1 MSMTLS
7 PENLKYLPSHEWV
20 FAPQDGSGVA
30 TVGISAFAVAELNDL
45 VYMALPKVGQSV
57 EAGQE
62 FGEVESVK
70 AVSPMY
76 SPISGQ
82 IVEIHEGIVDRL
94 ETLNA
99 DAYAGGWLIKIKMSD
114 PSQLDS
120 LLDYQAYQKLLAQ
133 HG

>member
-1 MSMTLS
+1 MTLS
-7 PENLKYLPSHEWV
+7 PENLKYLASHEWV
-20 FAPQDGSGVA
+20 YAPDDGSGIA
-30 TVGISAFAVAELNDL
+30 TVGISSFAVEELKDL

-76 SPISGQ
+76 SPVSGQ
-82 IVEIHEGIVDRL
+82 IIETHDAIIDRL
-94 ETLNA
+94 ETLNS
-99 DAYAGGWLIKIKMSD
+99 DAYAGGWLVKIKMSD
-114 PSQLDS
+114 PSQLDG

>member
-1 MSMTLS
+1 MTLS
-7 PENLKYLPSHEWV
+7 PENLKYLASHEWV
-20 FAPQDGSGVA
+20 YAPDDGSGIA
-30 TVGISAFAVAELNDL
+30 TVGISSFAVEELKDL

-76 SPISGQ
+76 SPVSGQ
-82 IVEIHEGIVDRL
+82 IIETHDAIVDRL
-94 ETLNA
+94 EALNS
-99 DAYAGGWLIKIKMSD
+99 DAYAGGWLVKIKMSD
-114 PSQLDS
+114 PSQLDG